1 MTVLTSTRPAAL
13 KQRIEPVIIRILDLL
28 ISRPN
33 EPISFEEVSSLIPDA
48 SYDHIVE
55 TLAALEGPVPNEGNT
70 VSAYIRCCNQNKK
83 AVYID

>member
-1 MTVLTSTRPAAL
+1 M
-13 KQRIEPVIIRILDLL
+13 DLL

-48 SYDHIVE
+48 CYDHVVE
-55 TLAALEGPVPNEGNT
+55 TLVALEGPVPNEGST
-70 VSAYIRCCNQNKK
+70 PSAYIRCCNQNKK